1 MKVEEK
7 LNYILISDDIDK
19 NTNFNKIEASIN
31 QAENQN
37 IVLQASINNLNNG
50 NIDRFISISEGKK
63 ANGTSFVLVSKEIS
77 VDTIP
82 ESLNVVPTITE
93 AEDIIEMENIER
105 ELGF

>member
-19 NTNFNKIEASIN
+19 NANFEKIEANIN

-63 ANGTSFVLVSKEIS
+63 ANGTSFVIVSKEIS

>member
-1 MKVEEK
+1 MKVKEK

-19 NTNFNKIEASIN
+19 NANFEKIEASIN

-50 NIDRFISISEGKK
+50 NIDKFISISEGKK
-63 ANGTSFVLVSKEIS
+63 ANGTSFVIVSKEIS

>member
-37 IVLQASINNLNNG
+37 IVLQPSINNLNKG

>member
-1 MKVEEK
+1 MRVEEK

-19 NTNFNKIEASIN
+19 NANFEKIEASIN

-63 ANGTSFVLVSKEIS
+63 ANGTSFVIVSKEIS

>member
-19 NTNFNKIEASIN
+19 NTNFEKIEASMK

-50 NIDRFISISEGKK
+50 NIDRFISISDGKK
-63 ANGTSFVLVSKEIS
+63 ANGTSFVIVSKEIS

>member
-19 NTNFNKIEASIN
+19 NTNFDKIEASIN

-37 IVLQASINNLNNG
+37 IVLQASINNLNKG

>member
-1 MKVEEK
+1 MKIEEK
-7 LNYILISDDIDK
+7 SNYILISDGIDK
-19 NTNFNKIEASIN
+19 NANFEEIEASIK

-37 IVLQASINNLNNG
+37 VVLQTSINDLNKG
-50 NIDRFISISEGKK
+50 NIDRLIYISDEKK
-63 ANGTSFVLVSKEIS
+63 ANGTSFVIVSKEIS

>member
-19 NTNFNKIEASIN
+19 NANFEKIEASIN

-50 NIDRFISISEGKK
+50 NIDRFISISDEKK
-63 ANGTSFVLVSKEIS
+63 ANGTSFVIVSKEIS

>member
-1 MKVEEK
+1 MKVKEK

-19 NTNFNKIEASIN
+19 NANFEKIEASIN
-31 QAENQN
+31 QAEHKN

-50 NIDRFISISEGKK
+50 NIDKFISISEGKK
-63 ANGTSFVLVSKEIS
+63 ANGTSFVIVSKEIS

>member
-1 MKVEEK
+1 MKVKEK

-19 NTNFNKIEASIN
+19 NANFEKIEASIN

-63 ANGTSFVLVSKEIS
+63 ANGTSFVIVSKEIS

>member
-19 NTNFNKIEASIN
+19 NTNFDKIEASIK
-31 QAENQN
+31 QAEHKNV
-37 IVLQASINNLNNG
+37 VLQATINNLNNG
-50 NIDRFISISEGKK
+50 NIDRFISISDEKK
-63 ANGTSFVLVSKEIS
+63 ANGTSFVIVSKEIS

>member
-19 NTNFNKIEASIN
+19 NANFEKIEASIN

-63 ANGTSFVLVSKEIS
+63 ANGTSFVIVSKEIS

>member
-1 MKVEEK
+1 MKIEEK
-7 LNYILISDDIDK
+7 SNYILISDSIDK
-19 NTNFNKIEASIN
+19 NANFEEIEASIKH
-31 QAENQN
+31 AKNQN
-37 IVLQASINNLNNG
+37 VVLQASINDLNNG
-50 NIDRFISISEGKK
+50 NINTLISISYEKK
-63 ANGTSFVLVSKEIS
+63 ANGTSFVIVSKEIS

>member
-1 MKVEEK
+1 MKIEEK
-7 LNYILISDDIDK
+7 SNYILISDGIDK
-19 NTNFNKIEASIN
+19 NANFEEIEARIK

-37 IVLQASINNLNNG
+37 VVLQASINDLNKD
-50 NIDRFISISEGKK
+50 NIDRLIYISDGKK
-63 ANGTSFVLVSKEIS
+63 ANGTSFVIVSKEIS

-82 ESLNVVPTITE
+82 DSLNVVPTITE